1 MIGLIEGDDRGKDRF
16 VSCRIEEESPDL
28 FNGGRVLQGQTRFSF
43 LALFFLLKI
52 GRAHV

>member
-28 FNGGRVLQGQTRFSF
+28 FNE
-43 LALFFLLKI
+43 I

>member
-16 VSCRIEEESPDL
+16 VSCRIKEESPE
-28 FNGGRVLQGQTRFSF
+28 
-43 LALFFLLKI
+43 I

>member
-1 MIGLIEGDDRGKDRF
+1 MIGLIEGVNRGKDRF

-28 FNGGRVLQGQTRFSF
+28 FNGGRE
-43 LALFFLLKI
+43 I